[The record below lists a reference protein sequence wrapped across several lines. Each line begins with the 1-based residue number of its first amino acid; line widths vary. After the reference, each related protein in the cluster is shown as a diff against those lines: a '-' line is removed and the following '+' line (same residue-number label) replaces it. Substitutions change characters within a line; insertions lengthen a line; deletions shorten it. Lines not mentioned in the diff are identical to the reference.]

1 MLMNGFSSFSSESD
15 AGDAKPRQSESSP
28 ILDDVTIWENL
39 KSAIANSSGFQRWQ
53 LERSSDNAIDHL
65 TLELRV
71 RRYLRETLETLAY

>member
-1 MLMNGFSSFSSESD
+1 MLMNGFSSESN
-15 AGDAKPRQSESSP
+15 AGGGAKSQQGESSP
-28 ILDDVTIWENL
+28 FADDVTIWENL

-53 LERSSDNAIDHL
+53 LERSNENAIDHL